1 MGKTQ
6 CLLQFGL
13 NDPYIDETA
22 IAVAYMLAF
31 GYRGEWLD
39 DDHAMVSPHSLE
51 QRRAFIEAAFTPKL
65 TAK

>member
-1 MGKTQ
+1 
-6 CLLQFGL
+6 
-13 NDPYIDETA
+13 
-22 IAVAYMLAF
+22 MLAF
-31 GYRGEWLD
+31 DYRVEWLD